1 MNVFIFDRE
10 AQKESEERGELIL
23 KCNWLKADGSWE
35 YLNENSSNGLGGT
48 FVCLSDLQYD
58 STYKPYY
65 FDAEQRYIE
74 AHPEFQS
81 KISDIEKENK
91 RVLEELDELWRQKQE
106 DLKTEDKLERLSEAF
121 ELDAIMK
128 STQRYVIGKKD
139 GKCGL
144 ITFDGE
150 IRIAFEY
157 ELITPHTGWYE
168 GTKDGLH
175 DLFDNNYT
183 LLNAGI
189 RRIEKFNP
197 IGNKYVKE
205 TDGAL
210 LWGIMK
216 KGVPLTPACY
226 SQLEIWS
233 SDKIIAMR
241 NGLYCIVDFQGNE
254 ILSNYDYISEL
265 NADNIAN
272 VKCDG
277 CNGFIDSN
285 CKSLKEKS
293 RRLDNGM
300 EKFLQMDKWGIE
312 REDGSIVVPG
322 KYDEIGSYKDRL
334 VGVSGVS
341 FSIIDE
347 NIDADCPVKVEYISR
362 NDRKMLIFK
371 LGKREALMNLRQQ
384 NKARNLGLQPQNM
397 KELYFSFV
405 NVERSLLYLS
415 AVPVRGEKQQ
425 IKIEDKD
432 IPFGTIYTG
441 RFLYKKKD
449 GVIIRALNGIKIF
462 LHSSNLGKYTVEEL
476 EKSKSITLKKI
487 GYDQFYKKHIWEII
501 SILS

>member
-1 MNVFIFDRE
+1 
-10 AQKESEERGELIL
+10 
-23 KCNWLKADGSWE
+23 
-35 YLNENSSNGLGGT
+35 
-48 FVCLSDLQYD
+48 
-58 STYKPYY
+58 
-65 FDAEQRYIE
+65 
-74 AHPEFQS
+74 
-81 KISDIEKENK
+81 
-91 RVLEELDELWRQKQE
+91 
-106 DLKTEDKLERLSEAF
+106 
-121 ELDAIMK
+121 
-128 STQRYVIGKKD
+128 
-139 GKCGL
+139 
-144 ITFDGE
+144 
-150 IRIAFEY
+150 
-157 ELITPHTGWYE
+157 
-168 GTKDGLH
+168 
-175 DLFDNNYT
+175 
-183 LLNAGI
+183 
-189 RRIEKFNP
+189 
-197 IGNKYVKE
+197 
-205 TDGAL
+205 
-210 LWGIMK
+210 MK

-254 ILSNYDYISEL
+254 VLSNYDYIGEL

-277 CNGFIDSN
+277 CNGCIDSN

-312 REDGSIVVPG
+312 RKDGLIVVPG

-347 NIDADCPVKVEYISR
+347 KIDADCPVKVEYISR

-441 RFLYKKKD
+441 RFLYKKRD
-449 GVIIRALNGIKIF
+449 GVIIHALNGTKIF
-462 LHSSNLGKYTVEEL
+462 LHSSNLGKYAVEEL

>member
-1 MNVFIFDRE
+1 
-10 AQKESEERGELIL
+10 
-23 KCNWLKADGSWE
+23 
-35 YLNENSSNGLGGT
+35 
-48 FVCLSDLQYD
+48 
-58 STYKPYY
+58 
-65 FDAEQRYIE
+65 
-74 AHPEFQS
+74 
-81 KISDIEKENK
+81 
-91 RVLEELDELWRQKQE
+91 
-106 DLKTEDKLERLSEAF
+106 
-121 ELDAIMK
+121 
-128 STQRYVIGKKD
+128 
-139 GKCGL
+139 
-144 ITFDGE
+144 
-150 IRIAFEY
+150 
-157 ELITPHTGWYE
+157 
-168 GTKDGLH
+168 
-175 DLFDNNYT
+175 
-183 LLNAGI
+183 
-189 RRIEKFNP
+189 
-197 IGNKYVKE
+197 
-205 TDGAL
+205 
-210 LWGIMK
+210 
-216 KGVPLTPACY
+216 
-226 SQLEIWS
+226 
-233 SDKIIAMR
+233 
-241 NGLYCIVDFQGNE
+241 
-254 ILSNYDYISEL
+254 
-265 NADNIAN
+265 
-272 VKCDG
+272 
-277 CNGFIDSN
+277 
-285 CKSLKEKS
+285 
-293 RRLDNGM
+293 M

>member
-1 MNVFIFDRE
+1 M
-10 AQKESEERGELIL
+10 
-23 KCNWLKADGSWE
+23 
-35 YLNENSSNGLGGT
+35 
-48 FVCLSDLQYD
+48 
-58 STYKPYY
+58 
-65 FDAEQRYIE
+65 
-74 AHPEFQS
+74 
-81 KISDIEKENK
+81 
-91 RVLEELDELWRQKQE
+91 
-106 DLKTEDKLERLSEAF
+106 
-121 ELDAIMK
+121 
-128 STQRYVIGKKD
+128 
-139 GKCGL
+139 

-183 LLNAGI
+183 LLNVGI

-293 RRLDNGM
+293 RRM
-300 EKFLQMDKWGIE
+300 H
-312 REDGSIVVPG
+312 
-322 KYDEIGSYKDRL
+322 
-334 VGVSGVS
+334 
-341 FSIIDE
+341 
-347 NIDADCPVKVEYISR
+347 IS
-362 NDRKMLIFK
+362 
-371 LGKREALMNLRQQ
+371 
-384 NKARNLGLQPQNM
+384 
-397 KELYFSFV
+397 
-405 NVERSLLYLS
+405 
-415 AVPVRGEKQQ
+415 
-425 IKIEDKD
+425 
-432 IPFGTIYTG
+432 
-441 RFLYKKKD
+441 
-449 GVIIRALNGIKIF
+449 
-462 LHSSNLGKYTVEEL
+462 
-476 EKSKSITLKKI
+476 
-487 GYDQFYKKHIWEII
+487 
-501 SILS
+501 